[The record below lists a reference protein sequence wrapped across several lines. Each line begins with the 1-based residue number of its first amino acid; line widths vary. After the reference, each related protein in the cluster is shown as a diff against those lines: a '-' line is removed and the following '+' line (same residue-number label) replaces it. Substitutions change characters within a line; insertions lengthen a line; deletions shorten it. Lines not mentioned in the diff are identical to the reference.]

1 MKIYHFIAAVALA
14 TATLCSCGN
23 ADNYPEMMDRVI
35 VIQGEG
41 ITDGVLKIKQG
52 ETCQLKGIIEPLNT
66 AEGEIVWTSENAE
79 IATVSEDGVVTA
91 VNAGETIITATEIR
105 KNIAGKGGILVKVTD
120 ANDTGDGSVVVDPG
134 TPVDQS
140 GADAPQL

>member
-41 ITDGVLKIKQG
+41 ITDGVLKMKAG
-52 ETCQLKGIIEPLNT
+52 ETCQLKAIIEPLYT
-66 AEGEIVWTSENAE
+66 EEGEIVWTSENAE
-79 IATVSEDGVVTA
+79 VATVSEDGVITA
-91 VNAGETIITATEIR
+91 VNDGETIITATEIR
-105 KNIAGKGGILVKVTD
+105 NNIAGKGGIRVEVT
-120 ANDTGDGSVVVDPG
+120 NGSVAVDPG
-134 TPVDQS
+134 DPVDQS
-140 GADAPQL
+140 EADAPQL